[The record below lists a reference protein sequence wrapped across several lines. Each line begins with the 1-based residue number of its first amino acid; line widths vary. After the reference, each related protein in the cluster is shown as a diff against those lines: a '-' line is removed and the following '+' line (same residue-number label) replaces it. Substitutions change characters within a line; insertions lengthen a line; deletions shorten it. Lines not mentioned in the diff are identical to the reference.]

1 MFVVFQLL
9 KRVYGNLL
17 VAPEDGKPNGCCFNL
32 CYSYCKNFGLMVC
45 CCSSLKG
52 TTFRCS
58 LTWMHFHP
66 TKRRWSTRL
75 AFSRETALLLSSR
88 STSSSRRRVVRE
100 RKGLLSITGMT
111 SLCKLLKLSSIG
123 LQLTTNL
130 VIICL
135 INWIKVQNFILHVI
149 DKTYYQCG
157 IFRPQGKCRMHWMHI
172 ISFMQNNLNCYY
184 INSNIYL
191 NTFSHIFS
199 HYKYLHS
206 LKEARITK

>member
-1 MFVVFQLL
+1 MKYNSYRIIQCFFFCFFFNSHWLEILIFIFLNLNLFVVFQLL

-32 CYSYCKNFGLMVC
+32 CYFYCKNFGLMVC

-58 LTWMHFHP
+58 LTWMLFHP

-111 SLCKLLKLSSIG
+111 SLCKLLELSSIG

-135 INWIKVQNFILHVI
+135 IN
-149 DKTYYQCG
+149 C
-157 IFRPQGKCRMHWMHI
+157 
-172 ISFMQNNLNCYY
+172 NC
-184 INSNIYL
+184 N
-191 NTFSHIFS
+191 
-199 HYKYLHS
+199 
-206 LKEARITK
+206 